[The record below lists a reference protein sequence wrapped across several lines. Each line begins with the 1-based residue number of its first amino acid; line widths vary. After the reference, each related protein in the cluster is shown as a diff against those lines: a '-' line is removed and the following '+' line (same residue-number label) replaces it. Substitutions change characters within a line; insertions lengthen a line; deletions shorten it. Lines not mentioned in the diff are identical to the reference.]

1 MIDYNQ
7 DIAPLRQQYFPMLTG
22 ERGFDQAMKFRQDVL
37 MPMQQHTMK
46 MQQHQMNMRQ
56 QELSFKDQKF
66 KLRQARISARRENE
80 AMDRLPE
87 VINQINGILD
97 DPDKGVFDQQR
108 DLAKLQM
115 QYTPIAKF
123 SPLVN
128 NLFNSASK
136 SVDARYKQQESVS
149 GFLYQAAVSG
159 VDPDTVRQ
167 QAEADG
173 VVTPR
178 EQISIDIA
186 NSRTKIAAA
195 KTEEERQKLEREQS
209 EKLENARIT
218 EGKDIITSLLKVVPD
233 AKDLFDGAGGQLT
246 DKGIEK
252 MQGILDEADEDQATY
267 HRSILESAYYRS
279 LPFDK
284 QLELD
289 MSGKS
294 LSDFTPHQ
302 LFNAAYNRASRMQ
315 IPASLKKNKP
325 SIIASKF
332 MPETSE

>member
-56 QELSFKDQKF
+56 QELAYKDQKF

-186 NSRTKIAAA
+186 NSRTKVAAA

-209 EKLENARIT
+209 EKLEKARVT
-218 EGKDIITSLLKVVPD
+218 EGKDIITSLLKIVPD
-233 AKDLFDGAGGQLT
+233 AQDVFGSGDFLNADNAKILKEHLAKA
-246 DKGIEK
+246 DK
-252 MQGILDEADEDQATY
+252 DQAAY

-294 LSDFTPHQ
+294 LDDFTDHQ

-315 IPASLKKNKP
+315 IPASLKQNKP